1 MAEAR
6 FPLLVEH
13 EAESIKENY
22 ESKTIPSW
30 DDVSNIYKQRWAKEK
45 EKFQTQ
51 LKCNFFSLVER
62 VATGKQEIF
71 MLTVP
76 ERKEKLYISAFLEL
90 FQSQYAPHVGDVE
103 RLAGKKTHRLFV
115 TLPNNYE

>member
-1 MAEAR
+1 MAEAQM
-6 FPLLVEH
+6 PLL
-13 EAESIKENY
+13 SQTENGDSSY
-22 ESKTIPSW
+22 EGMTIPSY
-30 DDVSNIYKQRWAKEK
+30 DELKAQYGKKWAQEK

-51 LKCNFFSLVER
+51 LKCNFFGLVER

>member
-1 MAEAR
+1 MAEAQM
-6 FPLLVEH
+6 PLI
-13 EAESIKENY
+13 SQTENGDNSY
-22 ESKTIPSW
+22 EGFTIPSY
-30 DDVSNIYKQRWAKEK
+30 DELKQQYSKKWAQEK

-51 LKCNFFSLVER
+51 LKCNFFALVER

-71 MLTVP
+71 MLTIT
-76 ERKEKLYISAFLEL
+76 ERKEKLYIAAFLEL

-103 RLAGKKTHRLFV
+103 RLAGKKTRRLFV